1 MSISDP
7 IADALTRIRNA
18 QSALHES
25 VEVKSNKLIE
35 SILVILQEEGFV
47 QSATPFKDGETR
59 KVKIEL
65 KYYKEKPV
73 IQGLTRISKPGRRV
87 YKSWKDIQPFR
98 NNIGLNIFSTP
109 KGVLSGKEA
118 KYQHTGG
125 EYLCRVW

>member
-18 QSALHES
+18 QSALHET
-25 VEVKSNKLIE
+25 VEVKSNTVIE
-35 SILVILQEEGFV
+35 SILGILQEEGFV
-47 QSATPFKDGETR
+47 QSATAYKDGETR
-59 KVKIEL
+59 KVKVEL
-65 KYYKEKPV
+65 KYYKDKPV
-73 IQGLTRISKPGRRV
+73 IRGIKRVSKPGRRV
-87 YKSWKDIQPFR
+87 YTSWKEIQPFR